1 MSARRLR
8 CSRIPRRFFREAVTW
23 QVGAWLARVAVAFV
37 ALHAFGLPASLLDAV
52 LVVVVTGL
60 AGVIPFL
67 PGGVGAQQAML
78 VYALHRTASA
88 ASVVAF
94 GVGMQLGVT
103 LVDLT
108 VGVIALMITFR
119 TLALRGVLRAGRPA

>member
-1 MSARRLR
+1 
-8 CSRIPRRFFREAVTW
+8 
-23 QVGAWLARVAVAFV
+23 
-37 ALHAFGLPASLLDAV
+37 
-52 LVVVVTGL
+52 
-60 AGVIPFL
+60 
-67 PGGVGAQQAML
+67 ML
-78 VYALHRTASA
+78 VYALRKTASTA
-88 ASVVAF
+88 TVLSY